1 MLDGVPGVCRLIRDD
16 GGLTFMPSWRAS
28 GARIAS
34 ESEER
39 AVTNT
44 SHGGTAGCGT
54 SARGCGTASP
64 GRGVAV
70 GVLAVLRPGAAGE
83 VNGAEPGADMV
94 AARCVSFVQLKESDT
109 RVSIWTGPAYQNVI
123 KVSWA

>member
-1 MLDGVPGVCRLIRDD
+1 MSNYRNPSTLRESVP
-16 GGLTFMPSWRAS
+16 
-28 GARIAS
+28 IAS

-44 SHGGTAGCGT
+44 SHGVAAGCGT

-70 GVLAVLRPGAAGE
+70 GALAVLRPGAAGE

-94 AARCVSFVQLKESDT
+94 VVFPLYCH
-109 RVSIWTGPAYQNVI
+109 
-123 KVSWA
+123 